1 MNNLYIDFPFFG
13 ASLLDGMCKAFTYI
27 KSIVEDAERRGVDT
41 ARWAV
46 VGEQTCRRAW
56 KTLHGMG
63 SLLLFSDCMC
73 DIHVK

>member
-1 MNNLYIDFPFFG
+1 MNNLCIDFPFLVSH
-13 ASLLDGMCKAFTYI
+13 SLFCGMGKAFNYI

-46 VGEQTCRRAW
+46 VGQSTCRRAW

-63 SLLLFSDCMC
+63 SLLLAEKKGVLG
-73 DIHVK
+73 I